1 MWAVVGRLRVSRSLM
16 ASVIAPL
23 ALWRKFTGLGRFAHL
38 FENYL
43 KVECCCKAVA
53 MAADVRLDKLGQLL
67 ASKV

>member
-1 MWAVVGRLRVSRSLM
+1 M